1 MFSQANESH
10 RISAS
15 FHATLRM
22 NGPSYAAGLQAINST
37 GFSTNDDLEAAHYSQ
52 QTSPSSMGF
61 STDDDLD
68 AAHDAQQ
75 TSASSTLPESLSLSR
90 SGETD
95 PDDLEYPE
103 LSVSPD
109 SAISPEDY
117 WHNPNRNQPEVSFFE
132 RFIRYIK
139 RQCHAVVAKVVRKF
153 STKTR
158 RNSLKTPISTM
169 ITERPITNVQTAA
182 SITVHGNMRLR
193 PVAMTSGPT
202 VEEVLDTVLPAS
214 VSRVQL
220 TREDIANALVDS
232 LRLENFMG
240 YDQRF
245 REIDLAPPAPVHV
258 PGHGH
263 CVRTSTSFTHG
274 PFFSLPSYDFV
285 LVASLIQSCV
295 SGNLNEFMTTDACIT
310 NVEAVTPTIPLHTL
324 NTVRLR
330 WLTGEARPAVQ
341 EVFNA
346 QLPSIADAVVDS
358 LRLEN
363 RSNRDLRYRVVD
375 LAPLAPVLM
384 PGEHLRVSTEVVYG

>member
-258 PGHGH
+258 PGHG
-263 CVRTSTSFTHG
+263 
-274 PFFSLPSYDFV
+274 
-285 LVASLIQSCV
+285 
-295 SGNLNEFMTTDACIT
+295 NLNEFMTTDTCIT

-375 LAPLAPVLM
+375 LAPLAPVHM
-384 PGEHLRVSTEVVYG
+384 PGEHLRVSTEVVYGNVDENGHEFLEPVLWI